1 MALVE
6 KEEILLVA
14 AENIPDEL
22 KKLPQFVLW
31 RAEWNEQRKQ
41 FDKIPYQ
48 LNGRRA
54 SSTDSSTWGNFE
66 QVLKIYEENNNY
78 EGVGFVLTQQDDF
91 VCVDIDDLQSVDEL
105 DPLAEEIVSMSY
117 AETSPSGK
125 GIHVWF
131 RHKLDRERHK
141 NKNAETGYEIYD
153 SSRFLTI
160 TGESLNA
167 LPINPGGEELNVFL
181 DKVLKREKAQV
192 STIQQNDNF
201 GRAALSEEEI
211 IKIACKNPATGDR
224 FKSFLFGGWEPQY
237 QSDYSDAD
245 LGFLNDLAFWCNCDI
260 QMIDSIYRKSS
271 LMRDKWD
278 RPQNGT
284 TYGNEQIMKAVSE
297 CANTFSP
304 PQGGEGEIKRP
315 WWRTNDNSTRSFLHQ
330 VLAKEVMKEYSIV
343 RYPSPHSD
351 LYYFNPKKGI
361 YEQDRSGRQING
373 IIRKFDDELKNG
385 QVKETH
391 NYIQDMSP
399 VVSKLNENYIAL
411 KNGILNFNTFE
422 LEPFNSDIFILQKI
436 GVNYNPVAYDSFVD
450 STLNKVTRGHAASI
464 ENIKEIFACV
474 LYPGVLVPKI
484 HYLLGRSAHNGKSSV
499 LNLIHQTFNKDGGSI
514 SAVTP
519 QKLASSTFAGSS
531 IYGKLANIVD
541 DNPESLIED
550 SGLLKT
556 IVTGGYAEIERKGRD
571 SETVRLSTTMIIASN
586 HFPNLNESGNAINR
600 RLNIIP
606 FDHNFSLDVDCLPD
620 EESMRLISSD
630 SASEY
635 VLKIA
640 VDTLKRMMSNPS
652 ADKLTPNDKVR
663 EAATA
668 FAEHNDPAADFFHEF
683 NEQYFNDVRGT
694 RAIKDYEDWCRE
706 NRVPPMD
713 TKKFK
718 EVVCTRYSMEWKDKS
733 VQESGAW
740 KTVKGFKS
748 KGNK

>member
-6 KEEILLVA
+6 KEQILLVA

-22 KKLPQFVLW
+22 TKLPQFVLW
-31 RAEWNEQRKQ
+31 RAEWNQKRNQ

-48 LNGRRA
+48 INGRRA

-66 QVLKIYEENNNY
+66 QVLKIYEENNEY

-105 DPLAEEIVSMSY
+105 DPLAEEIVNMSY

-167 LPINPGGEELNVFL
+167 LPINPGGEELNIFL
-181 DKVLKREKAQV
+181 DKVLKREKSQV

-201 GRAALSEEEI
+201 RRAALSEDEI

-224 FKSFLFGGWEPQY
+224 FKSFLYGGWEVKY
-237 QSDYSDAD
+237 NNDASSAD
-245 LGFLNDLAFWCNCDI
+245 MAFLNDLAFWCNCD
-260 QMIDSIYRKSS
+260 QKMMRSIFRKSS
-271 LMRDKWD
+271 LMRDKFD

-297 CANTFSP
+297 CANTFNP
-304 PQGGEGEIKRP
+304 PQGDEDNNKRP
-315 WWRTNDNSTRSFLHQ
+315 WWRTNDNGTRSFLHQ
-330 VLAKEVMKEYSIV
+330 VLAKEVMKEFSIV

-373 IIRKFDDELKNG
+373 IIRNFDDELKNG
-385 QVKETH
+385 QVKETS

-399 VVSKLNENYIAL
+399 VVSKINENYIAL

-422 LEPFNSDIFILQKI
+422 LEPFNPDKFILQKVS
-436 GVNYNPVAYDSFVD
+436 VNYNPEAYDSFVE
-450 STLNKVTRGHAASI
+450 STLKKVTKGHAASI
-464 ENIKEIFACV
+464 ANIKEIFACV

-484 HYLLGRSAHNGKSSV
+484 HYLLGRSAHNGKSSI

-519 QKLASSTFAGSS
+519 QKLASSTFAGAS

-556 IVTGGYAEIERKGRD
+556 IVTGGFAEIERKGRD

-606 FDHNFSLDVDCLPD
+606 FDHNFSLDADCLPD
-620 EESMRLISSD
+620 EESMRLIASD
-630 SASEY
+630 SANEY
-635 VLKIA
+635 VLKLA
-640 VDTLKRMMSNPS
+640 VDTLQRMMKNPS
-652 ADKLTPNDKVR
+652 ADKLTLNEKVS
-663 EAATA
+663 EVAGA
-668 FAEHNDPAADFFHEF
+668 FAEHNDPWGDYFHEF
-683 NEQYFNDVRGT
+683 DEHYFNEQPGFKVMT
-694 RAIKDYEDWCRE
+694 DYEDWCKS
-706 NRVPPMD
+706 NRIPPME
-713 TKKFK
+713 TKKYK
-718 EVVCTRYSMEWKDKS
+718 EVVCSKYDLEWKTKKVKYNGEWKS
-733 VQESGAW
+733 Y
-740 KTVKGFKS
+740 KGFKS
-748 KGNK
+748 KTKQ